1 MRSSVTNLAL
11 LAAVATLFFT
21 GPAWA
26 YLDPGTG
33 SMMLQLLL
41 GGIAGAMVMG
51 KLYWHR
57 LRGFLT
63 SRFSGKPRNGARAY
77 HASASSREHAA
88 DKRDAGGGRP
98 VS

>member
-1 MRSSVTNLAL
+1 MSRRPTQIAL
-11 LAAVATLFFT
+11 LASVATLFCT

-41 GGIAGAMVMG
+41 GGIAGAMVVG

-57 LRGFLT
+57 FRAFVN
-63 SRFSGKPRNGARAY
+63 SRLSGNRSDAVRTKHG
-77 HASASSREHAA
+77 HASSSP
-88 DKRDAGGGRP
+88 DAP
-98 VS
+98 DD

>member
-1 MRSSVTNLAL
+1 MRLVNAAL
-11 LAAVATLFFT
+11 LASAATLFCT

-41 GGIAGAMVMG
+41 GGIAGAMVVG

-57 LRGFLT
+57 FREFVT
-63 SRFSGKPRNGARAY
+63 SRFSGNRSDAVRAK
-77 HASASSREHAA
+77 HGRASSGP
-88 DKRDAGGGRP
+88 DAP
-98 VS
+98 DH

>member
-1 MRSSVTNLAL
+1 MRSSLTNVAL

-41 GGIAGAMVMG
+41 GGVAGAMVVG
-51 KLYWHR
+51 KLYWQR
-57 LRGFLT
+57 LREFVT
-63 SRFSGKPRNGARAY
+63 SLFSGKASEAARAT
-77 HASASSREHAA
+77 HASASSKPDARE
-88 DKRDAGGGRP
+88 
-98 VS
+98 

>member
-1 MRSSVTNLAL
+1 MRRSLTNIAL
-11 LAAVATLFFT
+11 LASVATLLWN

-41 GGIAGAMVMG
+41 GGIAGAMVAG

-57 LRGFLT
+57 FRGFLT
-63 SRFSGKPRNGARAY
+63 SRFSGKPRDGAGA
-77 HASASSREHAA
+77 EHA
-88 DKRDAGGGRP
+88 KTSLRP
-98 VS
+98 DGPTE

>member
-1 MRSSVTNLAL
+1 MGCSLGKIALFASAVTL
-11 LAAVATLFFT
+11 LFT

-41 GGIAGAMVMG
+41 GGIAGAMVVG

-57 LRGFLT
+57 FRQFVT
-63 SRFSGKPRNGARAY
+63 SRFSGKPSDGAQPKTARTSARA
-77 HASASSREHAA
+77 HTPHQ
-88 DKRDAGGGRP
+88 
-98 VS
+98 

>member
-1 MRSSVTNLAL
+1 MEMRRRVTTIAL
-11 LAAVATLFFT
+11 LASVATLFCT

-41 GGIAGAMVMG
+41 GGIAGAMVVG

-57 LRGFLT
+57 FRGFVT
-63 SRFSGKPRNGARAY
+63 SRFSGNRSDGARAK
-77 HASASSREHAA
+77 HASASPRS
-88 DKRDAGGGRP
+88 DAP
-98 VS
+98 DE

>member
-1 MRSSVTNLAL
+1 MRSRLTNVAL
-11 LAAVATLFFT
+11 LAAVATVFFT

-41 GGIAGAMVMG
+41 GGIAGAMVVG

-57 LRGFLT
+57 FRGFVT
-63 SRFSGKPRNGARAY
+63 SRFSGKPRDSARAK
-77 HASASSREHAA
+77 HASASPREHAA
-88 DKRDAGGGRP
+88 DE
-98 VS
+98 